1 MENINIFFKN
11 PLVVKIFWSIFAILI
26 NILLYEIIINIIV
39 KNIEKKVSKTFQKN
53 KIKTYINLIKSILR
67 YVFIIFAVLS
77 VLQIFNFNI
86 TSIIAGVGVL
96 GVVFGFAIQDFL
108 KDIIRGS
115 TILSDD
121 YFQVGDIVKY
131 KDIEGKVLA
140 FGLKTTRIK
149 DIKTNNIVSIANR
162 NIEQI
167 EVVSDVIYVKIPMPY
182 EVSLKK
188 AEKAVED
195 IIILAKEYENIK
207 DCIYKGVTELSDSS
221 IDYYLQVK
229 CNPID
234 KCQAR
239 RDTLRA
245 IIEGLDK
252 HKIEVPFNQ
261 IDVHQ
266 K

>member
-1 MENINIFFKN
+1 MEKLELFINN
-11 PLVVKIFWSIFAILI
+11 PIVIKIFWSLIAILV
-26 NILLYEIIINIIV
+26 NVLLYEIIINIIV
-39 KNIEKKVSKTFQKN
+39 NHFEKKLSKAVHKN
-53 KIKTYINLIKSILR
+53 KIKTYVNLIKSITR
-67 YVFIIFAVLS
+67 YFFIITAILS
-77 VLQIFNFNI
+77 ILQIFNFNI

-96 GVVFGFAIQDFL
+96 GVVFGLAIQDFL

-115 TILSDD
+115 TILSDN
-121 YFQVGDIVKY
+121 YFQVGDVVKY

-140 FGLKTTRIK
+140 LGLKTTKVK
-149 DIKTNNIVSIANR
+149 DIRTNNIVSIANR

-167 EVVSDVIYVKIPMPY
+167 EIVSDVIYVRIPMPY
-182 EVSLKK
+182 EVKLKN
-188 AEKAVED
+188 AEKAVDD
-195 IIILAKEYENIK
+195 IIKLTKEYETII
-207 DCIYKGVTELSDSS
+207 DCIYKGITELSDSS

-229 CNPID
+229 CNPIN
-234 KCQAR
+234 KYQAK

-252 HKIEVPFNQ
+252 NKIEVPFNQ

>member
-1 MENINIFFKN
+1 MENISLFFKN
-11 PLVVKIFWSIFAILI
+11 PLVVKIFWSITAILI
-26 NILLYEIIINIIV
+26 NIILYEVIINIIV
-39 KNIEKKVSKTFQKN
+39 KNVEKKLKALQKN
-53 KIKTYINLIKSILR
+53 KVKTYVNLIKSITR
-67 YVFIIFAVLS
+67 YVFIISAVLS

-96 GVVFGFAIQDFL
+96 GVVFGLAIQDFL

-140 FGLKTTRIK
+140 LGIKTTKIK
-149 DIKTNNIVSIANR
+149 DIRTNNIVSIENR

-167 EVVSDVIYVKIPMPY
+167 EIVSDVIYVRIPMPY

-188 AEKAVED
+188 AEKAVDD
-195 IIILAKEYENIK
+195 IIEFAKEYKTVN
-207 DCIYKGVTELSDSS
+207 DCIYKGITELSDSS
-221 IDYYLQVK
+221 IDYYIQVK
-229 CNPID
+229 CNPKD
-234 KCQAR
+234 KFQAK

-245 IIEGLDK
+245 ILQGLEK
-252 HKIEVPFNQ
+252 NKINVPYNQ